1 MSRWS
6 KLQKRLYI
14 LISPEIDLQI
24 HCVVYR
30 MQSQR
35 GSAGL
40 PRYWITLDK
49 EIIWEYPK
57 LIFKHPQLG
66 KYIHKKKA
74 YPHTT
79 DINDISDLI
88 REYID
93 TPIEELLEKECAN
106 DYWGLINILKA
117 ADRRFGRRR
126 FGLLKKKI
134 GNKAARKV
142 ILKRMKTDV
151 VEQAA

>member
-1 MSRWS
+1 MSQWS
-6 KLQKRLYI
+6 KLQKQLYN
-14 LISPEIDLQI
+14 LISSEMDLQI

-40 PRYWITLDK
+40 PRYWITLER

-57 LIFKHPQLG
+57 LIFKQPQLG
-66 KYIHKKKA
+66 KYIHKKA

-79 DINDISDLI
+79 DICDISNLI

-93 TPIEELLEKECAN
+93 TPIEDLLEKEFVN
-106 DYWGLINILKA
+106 DYWGLINILRA

-126 FGLLKKKI
+126 LGLLKKKI

-142 ILKRMKTDV
+142 ILKRMQTDV
-151 VEQAA
+151 VERTA